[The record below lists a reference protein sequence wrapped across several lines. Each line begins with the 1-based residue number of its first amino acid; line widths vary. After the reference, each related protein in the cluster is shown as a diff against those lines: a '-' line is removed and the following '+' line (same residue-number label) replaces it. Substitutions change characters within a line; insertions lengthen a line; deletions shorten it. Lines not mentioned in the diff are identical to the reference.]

1 MDLIK
6 DLRALRKEKSKLDSA
21 KAQLRKRSKDSIA
34 RPKAK
39 KNLLKYETK
48 IHGKIAFGISSQLK
62 HRMAT
67 MLSQDKS
74 L

>member
-6 DLRALRKEKSKLDSA
+6 DLRALRKEKSKSESS

-39 KNLLKYETK
+39 KNLFSKDP
-48 IHGKIAFGISSQLK
+48 
-62 HRMAT
+62 RMQ
-67 MLSQDKS
+67 SI
-74 L
+74 